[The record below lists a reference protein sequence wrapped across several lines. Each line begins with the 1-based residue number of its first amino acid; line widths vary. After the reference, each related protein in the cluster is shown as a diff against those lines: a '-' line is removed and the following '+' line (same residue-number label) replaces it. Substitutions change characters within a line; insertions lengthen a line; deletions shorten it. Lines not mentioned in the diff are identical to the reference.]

1 MNSKLIKIDCIV
13 AGHTCMDLLP
23 AFLEGGNSVED
34 IIQPGKLIQVGAM
47 EQSMGGV
54 VPHTAG
60 ALSRLGLS
68 VCPMGKTGDDLLG
81 QSILAKMKAA
91 GLPTYGMIQ
100 DEACGTSYT
109 VVLSIPGIDRI
120 PLHYPGANDSFSKD
134 DLDYNLIK
142 QARHFHFGYPPL
154 MRSLFADGGKQLA
167 DMLSRVK
174 KLGVTTS
181 LDMARPDPQ
190 SEAGKVEW
198 QSLLNKVLPFTDLF
212 TPSIDEL
219 LYMIDR
225 PVFDRFIKSDKPLGG
240 LSMDDLQILG
250 TRLLDMGA
258 GEVLIKLGEFG
269 AYYISEKE
277 SIYSS
282 CFQVELKG
290 AIGSGDCTIA
300 GFLAARLKGLSKK
313 EALTVAVATGACN
326 VEAIDSLSGIP
337 NWENLQ
343 KRIAEGWKKHTPL
356 F

>member
-1 MNSKLIKIDCIV
+1 MSKKIDCIV

-23 AFLEGGNSVED
+23 AFLEGGNSVEE
-34 IIQPGKLIQVGAM
+34 IIQPGKLIQVGAL

-54 VPHTAG
+54 VPNTAG

-68 VCPMGKTGDDLLG
+68 VCPVGKMGDDFLG

-91 GLPTYGMIQ
+91 GLLINGMIT
-100 DEACGTSYT
+100 AKNCGTSYT

-120 PLHYPGANDSFSKD
+120 PLHYPGANDTFSTN
-134 DLDYNLIK
+134 DLNYELIK

-154 MRSLFADGGKQLA
+154 MRSLFADGGNSLTEIF
-167 DMLSRVK
+167 SRVK
-174 KLGVTTS
+174 DLGVTTS

-190 SEAGKVEW
+190 SEAGKVDW
-198 QSLLNKVLPFTDLF
+198 QSLLQKVLPKVDLF

-225 PVFDRFIKSDKPLGG
+225 PVFETFIKSDKPLGG
-240 LSMDDLQILG
+240 LTQDDLQRLG
-250 TRLLDMGA
+250 GTLLDMGTK
-258 GEVLIKLGEFG
+258 EVLIKLGEFG
-269 AYYISEKE
+269 ACYISEKE
-277 SIYSS
+277 SYYAP

-300 GFLAARLKGLSKK
+300 GFLAARLKGLSTK
-313 EALTVAVATGACN
+313 EALTVAVATGASN
-326 VEAIDSLSGIP
+326 VEAMDSLSGIP
-337 NWENLQ
+337 SWEDLQ
-343 KRIAEGWKKHTPL
+343 KRISNGWKQHTPL